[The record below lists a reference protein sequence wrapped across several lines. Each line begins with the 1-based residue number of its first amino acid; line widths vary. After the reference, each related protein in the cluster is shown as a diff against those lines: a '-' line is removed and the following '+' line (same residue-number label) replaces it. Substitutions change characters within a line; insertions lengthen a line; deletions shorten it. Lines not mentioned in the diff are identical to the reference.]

1 MTGTIINTIA
11 IVAGSILGALLR
23 KGIKHKYQDT
33 LFCAMGLAA
42 LVIGMKASITYLPQS
57 QYPVLFIVSL
67 AIGSI
72 VGTRLDLT
80 GRFHRATSRGGTKN
94 LAEGLTTG
102 ILLYCIGT
110 LSMLGPVISA
120 LQGDNTYLYT
130 NATLD
135 FVTSTVL
142 ASAYGIGMIWAAPVL
157 FCWQGAF
164 YLIARL
170 SQSAIS
176 DSLIAELSI
185 VGGILIIASGLG
197 LMKIKDCKT
206 LNMLPSLLVPIVFF
220 ALMSLLP

>member
-1 MTGTIINTIA
+1 M
-11 IVAGSILGALLR
+11 LR
-23 KGIKHKYQDT
+23 KGIKPKYQDT

-42 LVIGMKASITYLPQS
+42 LVIGMKATITYLPQS

-80 GRFHRATSRGGTKN
+80 GRFHRATSRGDTKN

-164 YLIARL
+164 YLMARL

-206 LNMLPSLLVPIVFF
+206 LNMLPSLLVPIAFF

>member
-1 MTGTIINTIA
+1 MLT
-11 IVAGSILGALLR
+11 
-23 KGIKHKYQDT
+23 DT

-42 LVIGMKASITYLPQS
+42 LVIGMKAAITYLPQS

-164 YLIARL
+164 YLMTRL

-185 VGGILIIASGLG
+185 VGGILIIDEDKRLQNAQYAAEPACAYSILCPDVAAALITFSYLTYPPHRARGR
-197 LMKIKDCKT
+197 
-206 LNMLPSLLVPIVFF
+206 SFRPIV
-220 ALMSLLP
+220 LLYHPH